1 MYSFSKRRNM
11 REHLRIAQELLKQ
24 AEAKFTDGREKP
36 NASSLALV
44 AIANVVVGMAVQ
56 IDEDRRQQ
64 K

>member
-1 MYSFSKRRNM
+1 M
-11 REHLRIAQELLKQ
+11 REHLRIAQELLQ
-24 AEAKFTDGREKP
+24 QSEAKFTDGREKP